1 MKLSSLRISDK
12 LGQFFFKCA
21 MQYSD
26 SPLHMSP
33 IHVSSHTQDQTF
45 EAEISHTFENHICKP
60 QTSQQLSV
68 STHLLAN
75 TFILQNTLN

>member
-12 LGQFFFKCA
+12 RGQYFLKCA
-21 MQYSD
+21 MQYID

-33 IHVSSHTQDQTF
+33 ILVSSNTQDQTF
-45 EAEISHTFENHICKP
+45 EAEISPTSKYHICIP
-60 QTSQQLSV
+60 QISQKLSV
-68 STHLLAN
+68 STHLPAH